1 MFNLSCTNIDGF
13 KLSLFQILQNIL
25 VAYSTMKT
33 TPLFLSVF
41 LSVSLFGQNVYIPDA
56 NFKACLVGNSSINT
70 NGDTEIQVSEA
81 TSFNGYLQCGYQNI
95 SDLTGVEAFINLS
108 ALDVGN
114 NLLQS
119 LDLSQNNA
127 LQDLSC
133 DNNFLSSLDVN
144 QNHALSMLKCDDN
157 QLTVLNL
164 NGAALEYLYCD
175 DNLLTTLDLSQNN
188 FLRTLE
194 CDDNF
199 LLSLDVSQNNALSS
213 LKCDDNQLTD
223 LSLNGAALEYLYCDE
238 NLLTTIDLSENVF
251 LRTLECD
258 NNFLSILD
266 VSQNNALSSLKCDDN
281 QLTDLSLNGAAL
293 EYLYCY
299 DNLLTNLDLSQNIF
313 LRTLECDNNFLS
325 SLDISL
331 NNALSSLK
339 CDDNQLTMLNLNGDA
354 LEYLYC
360 YDNLLTTLDLSQ
372 NPSLGHLDCHNN
384 QLSCLNVA
392 NGGNIG
398 MYDFYVDSNP
408 NLTCIEVDDEE
419 WSTMNWLDT
428 YNYISIDSQT
438 SFSEDCHNACS
449 SSSSLNELT
458 TSKKLIQIID
468 ILGRETS
475 YKANKTLIYVYD
487 NGSTEKVFII
497 E

>member
-33 TPLFLSVF
+33 TLLFLSVF

-199 LLSLDVSQNNALSS
+199 LLS
-213 LKCDDNQLTD
+213 
-223 LSLNGAALEYLYCDE
+223 
-238 NLLTTIDLSENVF
+238 
-251 LRTLECD
+251 
-258 NNFLSILD
+258 LD